1 MIIFRGEK
9 IVIYKKESNT
19 DNCMISKDENI
30 KRRIIGVLFFLCALS
45 PALWAQSRIIKGEV
59 LDPNGEPLIGV
70 GVMIKNTTVGTITDI
85 DGRYSIQIPDND
97 AVLSFSYIG
106 FKRKEVKVGSQSMIN
121 ISLEEESVLMDQVVV
136 VGYGS
141 QKKVN
146 LTGSVATISVD
157 ESLAGRSVANVSSAL
172 QGLMPGLSVNQSSGM
187 AGNNSAKLLIRGL
200 GTINNADPLIV
211 VDDMPDADINRLN
224 MNDIESI
231 TVLKDATASSV
242 YGSRAANGV
251 ILVKTKSGKG
261 LEKTQITF
269 SGSYGWEKPTNTYDF
284 ISNYPRA
291 LTLQQISSSTNPGK
305 NGENQNFK
313 DGTIDQWLALGM
325 IDDKRYPNT
334 DWWDYIM
341 QTGSIQNYNVSATG
355 GNEKSNFYASVGY
368 MKQKGLQINN
378 DYDRYNARFNFDYKV
393 MKNVNTGFRFDGN
406 WSKFTYALDNG
417 FTSDSNLDMQSAIAG
432 IYPYDPVLDVYG
444 GVMAYGEDPQAFN
457 PLSFFTN
464 QLKKKDRQE
473 LNASFYLD
481 WEPIKGLVARVDYGL
496 KYYNQFYKEA
506 DIPNRS
512 YNFQTNSYGIREYVT
527 ENAGITNQTSTGYKT
542 LLNARLNYH
551 TVFATHHDLS
561 ALFVYSEEY
570 WHDRYQMSYRQD
582 RIHPSL
588 SEIDAALSGTQS
600 TSGNSSAEGLRSYI
614 GRINYSAYGKYLLE
628 LNFRVDGSSKFQPGH
643 QYGFFPSAA
652 LGWRF
657 SEESFVKPYTGKW
670 LASGKLRASYGKLGN
685 NSGIGRYQQQEV
697 LYQNNYMLD
706 GSIAKGFIYS
716 KMLNPNLTWESTGV
730 FNLGLDL
737 MFFDGKLA
745 AEFDYY
751 DRLTTGM
758 LQKSQMSILLTGAY
772 EAPMANLGTLRNR
785 GFEAN
790 LTWRDR
796 IADFTYSAN
805 FNISYNRT
813 NLEKWGEFLDKGYVY
828 IDMPYHFVYS
838 QPDRGLAQ
846 TWTDSYNATPQ
857 GVAPGDVIRLDTNG
871 DGRIDGNDKVGYTN
885 FQRDMPTTNFAL
897 KLQMGWKGIDMS
909 LLFQGSAGRKDFWN
923 NKYTEINLPDKRY
936 ASNWD
941 QWYKPWSYENRGG
954 EWPRL
959 GGLVTN
965 KTETN
970 FWLQNMNYLR
980 MKNLMIGYTFPKK
993 WTKKCFIDN
1002 LRIYGTAENLLTITG
1017 YKGLD
1022 PEKAANSQDLYP
1034 ITKSYS
1040 IGVNL
1045 SF

>member
-1 MIIFRGEK
+1 MITKNGK
-9 IVIYKKESNT
+9 IK
-19 DNCMISKDENI
+19 SK
-30 KRRIIGVLFFLCALS
+30 IIGIFIIMCIVS
-45 PALWAQSRIIKGEV
+45 PTLWAQSRTVKGEV
-59 LDPNGEPLIGV
+59 LDSNKEPLIGV
-70 GVMIKNTTVGTITDI
+70 GVMIKNTTTGTITDI
-85 DGRYSIQIPDND
+85 DGRYSIQIPDNNTI
-97 AVLSFSYIG
+97 VSFSYIG
-106 FKRKEVKVGSQSMIN
+106 YKTKDVKVGDQRNIN
-121 ISLEEESVLMDQVVV
+121 IILEEASIMMDQVVV

-146 LTGSVATISVD
+146 LTGAVSAINVD
-157 ESLAGRSVANVSSAL
+157 ESLASRSVANVSSAL

-187 AGNNSAKLLIRGL
+187 AGNNSATLLIRGM
-200 GTINNADPLIV
+200 GTINDANPLIV

-261 LEKTQITF
+261 QDKTQISF
-269 SGSYGWEKPTNTYDF
+269 SGSYGWEQPTNTYDF
-284 ISNYPRA
+284 LSNYPHA

-341 QTGSIQNYNVSATG
+341 RNGSIQNYNVSATEG
-355 GNEKSNFYASVGY
+355 SEKANFYASVGY

-406 WSKFTYALDNG
+406 WSNFKYALDNG

-432 IYPYDPVLDVYG
+432 IYPFDPELNVYG

-457 PLSFFTN
+457 PLSYFTN
-464 QLKKKDRQE
+464 QLKNKDRQE
-473 LNASFYLD
+473 MNASFYMD
-481 WEPIKGLVARVDYGL
+481 WEPLKGLIARVDYGL
-496 KYYNQFYKEA
+496 KYYNEFYKEA
-506 DIPNRS
+506 EMPNRA

-527 ENAGITNQTSTGYKT
+527 ENAGIANKTNTGYKT
-542 LLNARLNYH
+542 LLNVRLNYH
-551 TVFATHHDLS
+551 RVLARHHDLS
-561 ALFVYSEEY
+561 AMVVYSEEY
-570 WHDRYQMSYRQD
+570 WYDRYQMSYRQD
-582 RIHPSL
+582 RLHPSL
-588 SEIDAALSGTQS
+588 SEIDAALTGTQS
-600 TSGNSSAEGLRSYI
+600 TGGNSSAEGLRSYI
-614 GRINYSAYGKYLLE
+614 GRVNYSAYDRYLLE
-628 LNFRVDGSSKFQPGH
+628 LNFRVDGSSKFRTGH

-657 SEESFVKPYTGKW
+657 SQEGFIKPYVEQW
-670 LASGKLRASYGKLGN
+670 LSNGKLRISYGKLGN
-685 NSGIGRYQQQEV
+685 NSGVGRYQQQEI
-697 LYQNNYMLD
+697 LYQNHYMLG

-730 FNLGLDL
+730 LNLGLDL
-737 MFFDGKLA
+737 MLFNGKLST
-745 AEFDYY
+745 EFDYY

-758 LQKSQMSILLTGAY
+758 LQKSQMSNLLTGAY
-772 EAPMANLGTLRNR
+772 EAPMANLGNLRNR

-790 LTWRDR
+790 LTWRDHV
-796 IADFTYSAN
+796 ADFNYSAN

-813 NLEKWGEFLDKGYVY
+813 NLEKWGEFLDKGHVY
-828 IDMPYHFVYS
+828 LNMPYHFVYS
-838 QPDRGLAQ
+838 QPDAGIAQ
-846 TWTDSYNATPQ
+846 TWGDSYNATPQ
-857 GVAPGDVIRLDTNG
+857 GVAPGDIIRLDTNG
-871 DGRIDGNDKVGYTN
+871 DGRIDENDKIAHTN

-897 KLQMGWKGIDMS
+897 NLQMSWKGLDLS

-923 NKYTEINLPDKRY
+923 NKYTEVNLPDKRY
-936 ASNWD
+936 ASNID
-941 QWYKPWSYENRGG
+941 QVNKPWSWENRNG

-970 FWLQNMNYLR
+970 FWLENMTYVR
-980 MKNLMIGYTFPKK
+980 MKNLMLGYTFPKK
-993 WTKKCFIDN
+993 WTRKCFVENI
-1002 LRIYGTAENLLTITG
+1002 RIYGTAENLFTITG

-1022 PEKAANSQDLYP
+1022 PDKAANSQDLYP

>member
-1 MIIFRGEK
+1 M
-9 IVIYKKESNT
+9 T
-19 DNCMISKDENI
+19 SKDENI
-30 KRRIIGVLFFLCALS
+30 KKRFMGVLFFLCALS
-45 PALWAQSRIIKGEV
+45 PVLWAQSRIIKGEV
-59 LDPNGEPLIGV
+59 LDPNKEPLIGV
-70 GVMIKNTTVGTITDI
+70 GVMIKNTAAGTITDV
-85 DGRYSIQIPDND
+85 DGRYSIQVSDNN
-97 AVLSFSYIG
+97 AILSFSYVG
-106 FKRKEVKVGSQSMIN
+106 YKRKEIRVGNQSVIN
-121 ISLEEESVLMDQVVV
+121 VSLEEESVLMDQVVV

-146 LTGSVATISVD
+146 LTGAVAAISVD
-157 ESLAGRSVANVSSAL
+157 EALAGRSVANVSSAL

-187 AGNNSAKLLIRGL
+187 AGNNSSKLLIRGL

-284 ISNYPRA
+284 ISNYPMA

-325 IDDKRYPNT
+325 IDEKRYPNT

-341 QTGSIQNYNVSATG
+341 RTGSIQNYNVSATG
-355 GNEKSNFYASVGY
+355 GSEKSNFYASVGY
-368 MKQKGLQINN
+368 MKQEGLQINN

-406 WSKFTYALDNG
+406 WSNFTYALDNG

-481 WEPIKGLVARVDYGL
+481 WEPVKGLVARVDYGL

-512 YNFQTNSYGIREYVT
+512 YNFQTDSYGIREYVT
-527 ENAGITNQTSTGYKT
+527 ENAGITNQTTTGYKT

-551 TVFATHHDLS
+551 TVFASHHDFN
-561 ALFVYSEEY
+561 AMFVYSEEY

-600 TSGNSSAEGLRSYI
+600 TAGNSSAEGLRSYI
-614 GRINYSAYGKYLLE
+614 GRINYSAYDKYLLE
-628 LNFRVDGSSKFQPGH
+628 LNFRIDGSSKFQPGH

-657 SEESFVKPYTGKW
+657 SEESFVKPYVGKW

-706 GSIAKGFIYS
+706 GSIAKGFVYS
-716 KMLNPNLTWESTGV
+716 KMLNPDLTWESTGV

-737 MFFDGKLA
+737 MFFDGKLST
-745 AEFDYY
+745 EFDYY

-758 LQKSQMSILLTGAY
+758 LQKSQMSIMLTGAY

-828 IDMPYHFVYS
+828 INMPYHFVYS

-871 DGRIDGNDKVGYTN
+871 DGRIDGNDKVAYTN

-897 KLQMGWKGIDMS
+897 NLQMAWKGIDVS

-941 QWYKPWSYENRGG
+941 QWNKPWSWENRGG

-965 KTETN
+965 KTETD
-970 FWLQNMNYLR
+970 FWLQNMTYLR
-980 MKNLMIGYTFPKK
+980 MKNLMVGYTFPKK
-993 WTKKCFIDN
+993 WTRKCFIEN

>member
-1 MIIFRGEK
+1 MITK
-9 IVIYKKESNT
+9 S
-19 DNCMISKDENI
+19 ENII
-30 KRRIIGVLFFLCALS
+30 KRRIAGVLFVLCVAGS
-45 PALWAQSRIIKGEV
+45 TLWAQSRIIKGEV
-59 LDPNGEPLIGV
+59 LDPNKEPLIGV
-70 GVMIKNTTVGTITDI
+70 GVVIKNTTIGTITDV
-85 DGRYSIQIPDND
+85 DGKYSIQVPDNN

-106 FKRKEVKVGSQSMIN
+106 YKTKEIKAGSQRVIN
-121 ISLEEESVLMDQVVV
+121 VSLEEESILMDQVVV

-146 LTGSVATISVD
+146 LTGAVAAISVD
-157 ESLAGRSVANVSSAL
+157 EALAGRSVANVSSAL
-172 QGLMPGLSVNQSSGM
+172 QGLMPGLSVNQTSGM

-261 LEKTQITF
+261 LEKTQISF

-284 ISNYPRA
+284 ISNYPMA

-325 IDDKRYPNT
+325 IDEKRYPNT

-341 QTGSIQNYNVSATG
+341 RTGSIQNYNVSATG
-355 GNEKSNFYASVGY
+355 GSDKSNFYASVGY

-406 WSKFTYALDNG
+406 WSNFQYALDNG

-481 WEPIKGLVARVDYGL
+481 WEPVKGLVARVDYGL

-506 DIPNRS
+506 EIPNRS
-512 YNFQTNSYGIREYVT
+512 YNFQTDSYGIREYVT
-527 ENAGITNQTSTGYKT
+527 DNAGVTDQTTTGYKT

-551 TVFATHHDLS
+551 TVFAKHHDLN
-561 ALFVYSEEY
+561 AMFVYSEEY

-614 GRINYSAYGKYLLE
+614 GRINYSAYDRYLLE

-657 SEESFVKPYTGKW
+657 SEEPFIKPYVGKW
-670 LASGKLRASYGKLGN
+670 LASGKLRGSYGKLGN

-706 GSIAKGFIYS
+706 GSIAKGFVYS
-716 KMLNPNLTWESTGV
+716 KMLNPDLTWESTGV

-737 MFFDGKLA
+737 MFFDGKLST
-745 AEFDYY
+745 EFDYY

-790 LTWRDR
+790 LTWRDNV
-796 IADFTYSAN
+796 ADFTYSVN

-846 TWTDSYNATPQ
+846 TWSDSYNATPQ
-857 GVAPGDVIRLDTNG
+857 GVAPGDIIRLDTNG
-871 DGRIDGNDKVGYTN
+871 DGRIDGNDKIADTN

-897 KLQMGWKGIDMS
+897 NLQMAWKGFDLS

-923 NKYTEINLPDKRY
+923 NKYTEVILPDKRY

-941 QWYKPWSYENRGG
+941 QWNKPWSWENRNG

-965 KTETN
+965 KTESD
-970 FWLQNMNYLR
+970 FWLENMTYMR
-980 MKNLMIGYTFPKK
+980 MKNLMLGYTFPKK
-993 WTKKCFIDN
+993 WTRKCFIEN
-1002 LRIYGTAENLLTITG
+1002 LRIYGTAENLFTITG

-1022 PEKAANSQDLYP
+1022 PEKAASSQDLYP

-1040 IGVNL
+1040 VGINL

>member
-1 MIIFRGEK
+1 MITKNGK
-9 IVIYKKESNT
+9 IK
-19 DNCMISKDENI
+19 SK
-30 KRRIIGVLFFLCALS
+30 IIGIFIIMCIVS
-45 PALWAQSRIIKGEV
+45 PTLWAQSRTVKGEV
-59 LDPNGEPLIGV
+59 LDSNKEPLIGV
-70 GVMIKNTTVGTITDI
+70 GVMIKNTTTGTITDI
-85 DGRYSIQIPDND
+85 DGRYSIQIPDNNTI
-97 AVLSFSYIG
+97 VSFSYIG
-106 FKRKEVKVGSQSMIN
+106 YKTKDVKVGDQRNIN
-121 ISLEEESVLMDQVVV
+121 IILEEASIMMDQVVV

-146 LTGSVATISVD
+146 LTGAVSAINVD
-157 ESLAGRSVANVSSAL
+157 ESLASRSVANVSSAL

-187 AGNNSAKLLIRGL
+187 AGNNSATLLIRGM
-200 GTINNADPLIV
+200 GTINDANPLIV

-261 LEKTQITF
+261 QDKTQISF
-269 SGSYGWEKPTNTYDF
+269 SGSYGWEQPTNTYDF
-284 ISNYPRA
+284 LSNYPHA

-341 QTGSIQNYNVSATG
+341 RNGSIQNYNVSATEG
-355 GNEKSNFYASVGY
+355 SEKANFYASVGY

-406 WSKFTYALDNG
+406 WSNFKYALDNG

-432 IYPYDPVLDVYG
+432 IYPFDPELNVYG

-457 PLSFFTN
+457 PLSYFTN
-464 QLKKKDRQE
+464 QLKNKDRQE
-473 LNASFYLD
+473 MNASFYMD
-481 WEPIKGLVARVDYGL
+481 WEPLKGLIARVDYGL
-496 KYYNQFYKEA
+496 KYYNEFYKEA
-506 DIPNRS
+506 EMPNRA

-527 ENAGITNQTSTGYKT
+527 ENAGIANKTNTGYKT
-542 LLNARLNYH
+542 LLNVRLNYH
-551 TVFATHHDLS
+551 RVLARHHDLS
-561 ALFVYSEEY
+561 AMVVYSEEY
-570 WHDRYQMSYRQD
+570 WYDRYQMSYRQD
-582 RIHPSL
+582 RLHPSL
-588 SEIDAALSGTQS
+588 SEIDAALTGTQS
-600 TSGNSSAEGLRSYI
+600 TGGNSSAEGLRSYI
-614 GRINYSAYGKYLLE
+614 GRVNYSAYDRYLLE
-628 LNFRVDGSSKFQPGH
+628 LNFRVDGSSKFRTGH

-657 SEESFVKPYTGKW
+657 SQEGFIKPYVEQW
-670 LASGKLRASYGKLGN
+670 LSNGKLRISYGKLGN
-685 NSGIGRYQQQEV
+685 NSGVGRYQQQEI
-697 LYQNNYMLD
+697 LYQNHYMLG

-730 FNLGLDL
+730 LNLGLDL
-737 MFFDGKLA
+737 MLFNGKLST
-745 AEFDYY
+745 EFDYY

-758 LQKSQMSILLTGAY
+758 LQKSQMSNLLTGAY
-772 EAPMANLGTLRNR
+772 EAPMANLGNLRNR

-790 LTWRDR
+790 LTWRDHV
-796 IADFTYSAN
+796 ADFNYSAN

-813 NLEKWGEFLDKGYVY
+813 NLEKWGEFLDKGHVY
-828 IDMPYHFVYS
+828 LNMPYHFVYS
-838 QPDRGLAQ
+838 QPDAGIAQ
-846 TWTDSYNATPQ
+846 TWGDSYNATPQ
-857 GVAPGDVIRLDTNG
+857 GVAPGDIIRLDTNG
-871 DGRIDGNDKVGYTN
+871 DGRIDENDKIAHTN

-897 KLQMGWKGIDMS
+897 NLQMSWKGIDLS

-923 NKYTEINLPDKRY
+923 NKYTEVNLPDKRY
-936 ASNWD
+936 ASNID
-941 QWYKPWSYENRGG
+941 QVNKPWSWENRNG

-970 FWLQNMNYLR
+970 FWLENMTYVR
-980 MKNLMIGYTFPKK
+980 MKNLMLGYTFPKK
-993 WTKKCFIDN
+993 WTRKCFVENI
-1002 LRIYGTAENLLTITG
+1002 RIYGTAENLFTITG

-1022 PEKAANSQDLYP
+1022 PDKAANSQDLYP